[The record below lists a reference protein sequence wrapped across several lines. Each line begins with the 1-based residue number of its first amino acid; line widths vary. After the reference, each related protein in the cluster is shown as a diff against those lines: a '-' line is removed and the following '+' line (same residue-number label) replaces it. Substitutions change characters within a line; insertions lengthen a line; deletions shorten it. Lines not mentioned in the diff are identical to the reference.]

1 MFFSLIL
8 ENAAIALFLY
18 FHRAFLLSFFEMI
31 CRFGSLYY
39 ITNIPKMQEI
49 PAYPKKRCIS
59 CMQWAA
65 FCSFDMTK
73 LKSQDLTGEAQYS
86 GNAENLYCLNYMQN
100 RSGSQ

>member
-18 FHRAFLLSFFEMI
+18 FHRAPLLSFGNDMSVRI
-31 CRFGSLYY
+31 PLLYNKHPENARDPR
-39 ITNIPKMQEI
+39 ISE
-49 PAYPKKRCIS
+49 KRCTS

-86 GNAENLYCLNYMQN
+86 GNAENLYCLNYMQK